1 MKGRYGVEVPNN
13 YSPEDFAPGTEVAL
27 DPNSFKV
34 TDIVEKGKDAEFNS
48 VDTDVSF
55 SDIGGLDHVIR
66 SMKSNVGAQLDPKN
80 NRRFTNGEWILTNQ
94 SY

>member
-34 TDIVEKGKDAEFNS
+34 TDIVEKRKRRR
-48 VDTDVSF
+48 V
-55 SDIGGLDHVIR
+55 
-66 SMKSNVGAQLDPKN
+66 QLC
-80 NRRFTNGEWILTNQ
+80 RYRCIFL
-94 SY
+94 